1 MRKTMPPVF
10 FGHGTPP
17 EEKVAMSNTVIQ
29 TLKNG
34 PYLVN
39 SNMEKIVY
47 RANGNFFDPSFGLI
61 RNPTTGRTAGK
72 WGVHHDDIH
81 SQW

>member
-1 MRKTMPPVF
+1 MRRTMPPVF
-10 FGHGTPP
+10 FGHGNPP

-47 RANGNFFDPSFGLI
+47 RAKENIFWPMIWSNPEPDNGSDSG
-61 RNPTTGRTAGK
+61 
-72 WGVHHDDIH
+72 
-81 SQW
+81 

>member
-10 FGHGTPP
+10 FGHGNPP
-17 EEKVAMSNTVIQ
+17 REEKVAMPNTVIQ

-34 PYLVN
+34 PCLVN

-47 RANGNFFDPSFGLI
+47 RAKENIFWPMI
-61 RNPTTGRTAGK
+61 
-72 WGVHHDDIH
+72 
-81 SQW
+81 